1 MVTKLNPSTAAT
13 NTIISDG
20 SRFPYDCYSSAQIGL
35 IIRQNADLKL
45 MPAREVH
52 GSGSVNLAVEAGLF
66 GKRPPARFKS
76 APPSL
81 PPPLGTEAGQTV
93 PRKRSPR

>member
-52 GSGSVNLAVEAGLF
+52 ASGSVNLAVEAGLA
-66 GKRPPARFKS
+66 GRRRPRLYKS
-76 APPSL
+76 AAL
-81 PPPLGTEAGQTV
+81 T
-93 PRKRSPR
+93 